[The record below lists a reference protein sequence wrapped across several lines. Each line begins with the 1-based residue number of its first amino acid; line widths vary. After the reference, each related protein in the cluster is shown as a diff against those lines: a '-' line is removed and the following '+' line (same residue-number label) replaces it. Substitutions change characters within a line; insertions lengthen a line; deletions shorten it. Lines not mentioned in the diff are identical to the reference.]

1 MNDDRDARIRT
12 RAYEI
17 WQEQGR
23 PEGRTVEHWL
33 EAERQLGG
41 EEDSRS
47 LEEDSDSEGAA
58 EEAEKKSRREVADA
72 DRPLGAAKRA
82 SR

>member
-1 MNDDRDARIRT
+1 MSDEREARIRL

-17 WQEQGR
+17 WQDRGR
-23 PEGRTVEHWL
+23 PDGRTVEHWL
-33 EAERQLGG
+33 EAERQLSG

-58 EEAEKKSRREVADA
+58 DEAEKKSRRENAVAA
-72 DRPLGAAKRA
+72 RPLGAAKRA